1 MSEPI
6 QNPWLLLLHQVPPKP
21 SYFRV
26 KIWRRLQHLGAV
38 AVKNAA
44 YVLPNREQAWEDFEW
59 IAREII
65 DAGGGAALCEVRFV
79 GGLSDEAVEAM
90 FREARDTDYA
100 EVAEGAR
107 TLAEA
112 LADPSESADRQ
123 HADVTPQIERL
134 RKRLAEITSIDFFA
148 APGRAKAEAAI
159 ADLEAAMHMDDGGS
173 PGSPAGSEHLGALR
187 GRTWVTRA
195 GVHVDRIAS
204 AWLIRQFV
212 DPEAHFRFVDG
223 RTHTP
228 AEGEIRFDMFE
239 AEFTH
244 VGDRCTFEVLKER
257 AAPDDA
263 ALRAIAEIVHDIDL
277 KDGKFG
283 RPEAAGVERMIA
295 GIQEGTPSDEER
307 LARGAVLFEGL
318 YRAFGGTH

>member
-1 MSEPI
+1 VSELI

-21 SYFRV
+21 SYLRV
-26 KIWRRLQHLGAV
+26 KIWRRLQRLGAV

-44 YVLPNREQAWEDFEW
+44 YLLPNGEQAWEDFEW

-65 DAGGGAALCEVRFV
+65 DAGGDAVLCEVRFV
-79 GGLSDEAVEAM
+79 GGLSDGAVEAM

-100 EVAEGAR
+100 EVGEEAR
-107 TLAEA
+107 ALAEA
-112 LADPSESADRQ
+112 LTDSSKSADR
-123 HADVTPQIERL
+123 HADAAPQIDRL
-134 RKRLAEITSIDFFA
+134 RKRLAEITSIDFFSAQLRAEA
-148 APGRAKAEAAI
+148 AAAI
-159 ADLEAAMHMDDGGS
+159 ADLEAAMHIHEGGAS
-173 PGSPAGSEHLGALR
+173 GTPAGSKHVGTLR

-212 DPEAHFRFVDG
+212 DPEARFRFVDG

-228 AEGEIRFDMFE
+228 EEGEIRFDMFE

-244 VGDRCTFEVLKER
+244 EGDHCTFEVLTER
-257 AAPDDA
+257 AAPEDA
-263 ALRAIAEIVHDIDL
+263 ALRAIAEIVHDVDL

-295 GIQEGTPSDEER
+295 GIQEGTPSDDER

-318 YRAFGGTH
+318 YRAFGGTR